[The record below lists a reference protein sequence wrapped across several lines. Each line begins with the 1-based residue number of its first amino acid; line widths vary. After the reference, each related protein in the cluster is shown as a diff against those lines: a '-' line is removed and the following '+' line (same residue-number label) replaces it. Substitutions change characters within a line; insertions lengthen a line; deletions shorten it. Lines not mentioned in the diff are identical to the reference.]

1 PLWFKSSGGLIM
13 ALKQFCGSPEHAIDR
28 RLFLQ
33 GGLAT
38 ALGVGL
44 AGLEAPGHALFAS
57 EVAKQKKHVL
67 LLWLA
72 GGASQLETWD
82 PKPGRPTGGPFKS
95 IPTCVPGVH
104 ICELMPKMAKLMHK
118 VGVVRSLDTRIGDHG
133 QAADIMQRGRKNEAS
148 VEYPDFGSI
157 VAREMGQRD
166 AAVPE
171 YVSIYLATE
180 GQRWGKP
187 LPGFLGGRYAA
198 MALERSLK

>member
-1 PLWFKSSGGLIM
+1 M
-13 ALKQFCGSPEHAIDR
+13 ARKQFCGSPEHAIDR

-44 AGLEAPGHALFAS
+44 AGFEAPGHALFAS

-82 PKPGRPTGGPFKS
+82 PKPGRPTGGPFRS

-104 ICELMPKMAKLMHK
+104 ICELMPKMAKLMDR
-118 VGVVRSLDTRIGDHG
+118 VALVRSLDTKIGDHG
-133 QAADIMQRGRKNEAS
+133 QAATLMQLGRRPEGGID
-148 VEYPDFGSI
+148 YPDLGAV
-157 VAREMGQRD
+157 VA
-166 AAVPE
+166 
-171 YVSIYLATE
+171 
-180 GQRWGKP
+180 
-187 LPGFLGGRYAA
+187 
-198 MALERSLK
+198 